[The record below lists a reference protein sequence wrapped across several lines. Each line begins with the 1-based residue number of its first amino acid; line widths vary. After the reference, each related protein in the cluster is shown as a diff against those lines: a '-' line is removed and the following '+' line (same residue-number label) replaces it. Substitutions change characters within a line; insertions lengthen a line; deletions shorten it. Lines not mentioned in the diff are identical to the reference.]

1 MTTNIER
8 AEEEIRRWMP
18 QAPDVWD
25 EYARQ
30 AATELDNAGLIMP
43 DLPTDVPANGDN
55 YDDIY
60 TTGRM
65 VYACIGKGYEL
76 DYKELW
82 PDEAIEHALM
92 LIAAAKLAE
101 KSTNE

>member
-1 MTTNIER
+1 MTNQER
-8 AEEEIRRWMP
+8 AEGIIQDAVEEPHMYPAGAMP
-18 QAPDVWD
+18 TYTAQALA
-25 EYARQ
+25 E
-30 AATELDNAGLIMP
+30 AGLLMP
-43 DLPTDVPANGDN
+43 DLPTDVPANGDE

-65 VYACIGKGYEL
+65 VYACIGTGYEL

-92 LIAAAKLAE
+92 LIAAAKKA
-101 KSTNE
+101 KATHNA